1 MKCISG
7 VCGKKFKGSALFFVN
22 IGLSG
27 ASHAFR
33 ADVTF
38 RKGDWSISGGVNA
51 WAGIRAYGQVF
62 GKGGGEVEFST
73 CSGRNSFIS
82 GKINVGGEFGVE
94 IGGEANAYLGFS
106 WKGFGLRK
114 RLGIGLAG
122 GGRIGV
128 LWDASVHCNKAKC
141 DISGPIDFFAEAY
154 MRAQLP
160 GFNMEVGISGT
171 TTMGTQT
178 VSFAN
183 PLYSLLD

>member
-1 MKCISG
+1 MIPVRSDPRSRPHLKYS
-7 VCGKKFKGSALFFVN
+7 ST
-22 IGLSG
+22 LSL
-27 ASHAFR
+27 AIEAVYS
-33 ADVTF
+33 
-38 RKGDWSISGGVNA
+38 
-51 WAGIRAYGQVF
+51 
-62 GKGGGEVEFST
+62 
-73 CSGRNSFIS
+73 RNSFIS